1 MIPIAVLALI
11 TEALKLINNL
21 IEGVPVE
28 LRQAEALRFFAT
40 WWPLNK
46 RLLKLIGVD
55 DATIAEIEELA
66 KVKR

>member
-11 TEALKLINNL
+11 TEALKLVNNL

-28 LRQAEALRFFAT
+28 LRQAEALRWFAT
-40 WWPLNK
+40 FWPLNK

-55 DATIAEIEELA
+55 DETIAQIEELA
-66 KVKR
+66 KVKK

>member
-1 MIPIAVLALI
+1 MIPIAVLALV

-28 LRQAEALRFFAT
+28 LRQAEALHWFAT
-40 WWPLNK
+40 FWPLNK

-55 DATIAEIEELA
+55 DATITEIEELA
-66 KVKR
+66 KVKK

>member
-28 LRQAEALRFFAT
+28 QRQAQAAIWYQT

-55 DATIAEIEELA
+55 DATITEIEELA